1 MFGLF
6 SKISNKDIE
15 QAVWRELH
23 TLEEDDNYFGAIE
36 RLMAFADEYK
46 LGQWQRSRFG
56 VEAMFHFGKQGA
68 PKDAAEIFGNGISLF
83 LTRREPIY
91 GVHGKAYQCGVF
103 AGMHLVNGDVG
114 GAEYAGLDVLDE
126 YIGGNK
132 ARQKQILDGYR
143 LGLKA
148 LGRPDLE
155 KALLGKFI
163 EIALS
168 SAYSS
173 GPVGVEL
180 PPNELTAMRRG
191 EILPEVAQRY
201 LMSRTKE
208 AEASP

>member
-23 TLEEDDNYFGAIE
+23 TLDEDDNYFGAIE
-36 RLMAFADEYK
+36 RLMAFADEHK
-46 LGQWQRSRFG
+46 LGQWQRARFG
-56 VEAMFHFGKQGA
+56 VEATFHLGKQGA
-68 PKDAAEIFGNGISLF
+68 PRNAAEIFGNGISLF

-103 AGMHLVNGDVG
+103 AGMHLANGDVG

-132 ARQKQILDGYR
+132 GRQKQILDGYR

-148 LGRPDLE
+148 LGRPELE
-155 KALLGKFI
+155 KELLRKFV

-168 SAYSS
+168 NAYSS
-173 GPVGVEL
+173 GSMSVDL
-180 PPNELTAMRRG
+180 PPNELMAMRRG

-201 LMSRTKE
+201 LASRAKDVKAMS
-208 AEASP
+208 